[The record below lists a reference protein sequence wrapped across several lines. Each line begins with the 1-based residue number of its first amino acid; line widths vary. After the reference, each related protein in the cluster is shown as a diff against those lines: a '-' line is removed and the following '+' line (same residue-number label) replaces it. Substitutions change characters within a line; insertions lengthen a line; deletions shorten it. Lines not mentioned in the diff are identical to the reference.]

1 MSTLDNA
8 TKFTVF
14 GAKGFIGSKLVQLLR
29 RQKIEVF
36 CPERDFIPSPNQN
49 LGHVVYCIG
58 LTSDFRKFP
67 LETVEAHVCKL
78 LEIIK
83 NCVFESFLYL
93 SSSRVYLNAK
103 EGKEISDLSVNPNEF
118 NDLYNLSKLMG
129 ESICISMNNPMIK
142 TVRLSNV
149 IGYDFESDNFIYSL
163 IKSAVD
169 TGEIS
174 LQSNINNAK
183 DYVMIEDVT
192 NMLVEISLHGKQKL
206 YNLAS
211 GMNISNKQILDT
223 IENNTA
229 CKINASELGQI
240 QYFPLIDITN
250 LKNEFNFMPDSILD
264 KLPDLI
270 DFYKNNTT
278 K

>member
-1 MSTLDNA
+1 MSTSI
-8 TKFTVF
+8 KFTVF
-14 GAKGFIGSKLVQLLR
+14 GSKGFIGSHLVKRLGDQNL
-29 RQKIEVF
+29 EVF
-36 CPERDFIPSPNQN
+36 CPERDFIPKPDQN
-49 LGHVVYCIG
+49 LGHVIYCIG

-83 NCVFESFLYL
+83 NSTFESFLYL
-93 SSSRVYLNAK
+93 SSSRVYLNANDGN
-103 EGKEISDLSVNPNEF
+103 ETADLCVNPNEF

-129 ESICISMNNPMIK
+129 ESICISMNNPTIRA
-142 TVRLSNV
+142 VRLSNV

-169 TGEIS
+169 LNEIT

-192 NMLVEISLHGKQKL
+192 NMLVEISMHGKKNL

-211 GMNISNKQILDT
+211 GMNISNRQILDT
-223 IENNTA
+223 IEKNTA
-229 CKINASELGQI
+229 CKMNASELGQI
-240 QYFPLIDITN
+240 QHFPVIDITN

-264 KLPDLI
+264 KIPDLI
-270 DFYKNNTT
+270 DFYKSNTT